1 MARNYPNIVPENNL
15 RLPDALTIKHGPAPL
30 LARFI
35 LWGDRAARE
44 MGLRLRLRTDFD
56 NLVYLNKQQQSAG
69 NWFRLVNTFNPEY
82 NDLNSENSFWVSGED
97 EHGEIAAT
105 FAGRVYYWPDTNLEE
120 QACNMFYGRETGR
133 ECVVTAAA
141 AKLISGV
148 VFSGGAAWV
157 RPDFRGHQ
165 TSRLFPRI
173 GKAYACSRW
182 PVDWTMGYVSRILI
196 EKGVAAGYGQRN
208 LSYSVFY
215 PASHWGNLEVVIAY
229 TSAEEVYEDLI
240 DFMREKS
247 FETGTSATG
256 SRRSSTL
263 DDRVTN
269 ISSEGVLH
277 GNSSRS

>member
-1 MARNYPNIVPENNL
+1 MAQIYPNIVPENNL

-35 LWGDRAARE
+35 LMGDRAARE

-56 NLVYLNKQQQSAG
+56 NLVYLNKQQLSAG
-69 NWFRLVNTFNPEY
+69 NWFRLVNTFDPDY
-82 NDLNSENSFWVSGED
+82 NDLTEENSFWVSGED
-97 EHGEIAAT
+97 QHGEIAAT

-120 QACNMFYGRETGR
+120 QACGMFYGRETGH
-133 ECVVTAAA
+133 ECIVTAPA

-165 TSRLFPRI
+165 ASRLFPRI

-215 PASHWGNLEVVIAY
+215 PASPWGNLEVVIAY
-229 TSAEEVYEDLI
+229 TSAAEVYDDLI

-247 FETGTSATG
+247 FEIGTSSAG

-263 DDRVTN
+263 DERVTN
-269 ISSEGVLH
+269 ISSEEVLH
-277 GNSSRS
+277 GSSSRS